1 MEGQSEDL
9 NKAEHDVMSENQKRS
24 EDMTAT
30 LHAIATGNSNR
41 MIKNSRAACTAKQ
54 KAEEAQDRVKYEQD
68 KLDHPPYNSLEDS
81 GAKSMHQQE
90 LVDEVG
96 VEPFAASL
104 LRRMHE
110 DHCILMKDYHGALP
124 HLEPDGATKKHVTKH
139 LENMGSFL
147 DNTESHFGKHFKDL
161 PPLEGSMDQ
170 EEEETDPEEEEDTDE
185 ADSDEEELP
194 PAEEAA
200 EGMDMEMRGKLL
212 PKQLNKAQPKIRT
225 DVHEHPVH
233 GHRIYSTTYTDPEG
247 EVAEFP
253 PVDFRPA
260 HEQRVR
266 EMQEDLSNEFGED
279 FEVDDQAKGKGIRD
293 REVSHA
299 TRKKIGRGVK
309 QTLLRHGKALPQGEE
324 YHKGIPE
331 EEQNADEDLE
341 NVEEDM
347 EQEDEDREEED
358 DLHDHEL
365 DKIDEASNYLDE
377 LGNKTDFED
386 KDRMESYHYHKSLEP
401 MGSVEGYETKA
412 LEAGVGRFRKN
423 IGNASSFFK
432 MLSCEKAYGDP
443 HREEAKVHATTLK
456 NGLGELYE
464 KAEDQEE
471 EETPDDKE
479 REMIEEEDEEEGD
492 VVAMPGE
499 MGEKNQPSDNVS
511 PSKTRKI
518 LHDGEVNGHPITQKQ
533 RGMFGAAAGRGEKA
547 LDLTSIVIDRQN
559 VIEDMMANLNKLQ
572 EMVCN

>member
-1 MEGQSEDL
+1 MEPEEGDVVDMPGEMGEKMAHHRPGSKIEKGSTVRWIDAGEIDPETHQRTPRVREGTY
-9 NKAEHDVMSENQKRS
+9 KAGADSDVPEGTHSRHVEITPHDVNHNMSEADR
-24 EDMTAT
+24 
-30 LHAIATGNSNR
+30 HASTGDHR
-41 MIKNSRAACTAKQ
+41 DYAHTDELYIL
-54 KAEEAQDRVKYEQD
+54 D
-68 KLDHPPYNSLEDS
+68 KKPKE
-81 GAKSMHQQE
+81 GEKSMHQQE

-170 EEEETDPEEEEDTDE
+170 EEEETDPEKEEDTDE

-200 EGMDMEMRGKLL
+200 EGMDMEMRGK
-212 PKQLNKAQPKIRT
+212 A
-225 DVHEHPVH
+225 
-233 GHRIYSTTYTDPEG
+233 
-247 EVAEFP
+247 
-253 PVDFRPA
+253 
-260 HEQRVR
+260 
-266 EMQEDLSNEFGED
+266 
-279 FEVDDQAKGKGIRD
+279 IRD

-331 EEQNADEDLE
+331 EERNVDEDLE

-464 KAEDQEE
+464 RAEDQEE
-471 EETPDDKE
+471 EETPDEKE

-511 PSKTRKI
+511 PSKARKI

-547 LDLTSIVIDRQN
+547 LDLTSVVIDRQN
-559 VIEDMMANLNKLQ
+559 VIEDMMTNLNKLQ